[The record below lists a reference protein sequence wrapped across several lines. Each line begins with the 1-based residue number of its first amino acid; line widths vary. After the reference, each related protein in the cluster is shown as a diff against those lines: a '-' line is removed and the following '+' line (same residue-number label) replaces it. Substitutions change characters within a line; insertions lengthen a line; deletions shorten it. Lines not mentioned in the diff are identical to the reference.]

1 MKVRLLN
8 EKGMITM
15 TTKKWCICFLCLI
28 LAALLVIMGTN
39 YFVDPYGYFRS
50 QSGDCYDLDEND
62 YLREL
67 KAQHIRHFSDRYDAY
82 LIGGSKAGALRPE
95 KLKELDGY
103 NYYNCWVMSGNFQ
116 DYEAYTKY
124 IVEHTNA
131 KKILLQISTSEI
143 KQFDRESRGA
153 IYETPAMLAGDSKIT
168 EMITFLFKNLK
179 LSYEEL
185 TDDSTRY
192 PCLESGERNLTK
204 YYNYFNEKKGTDE
217 YYNFLMKKK
226 VDSFYKYLDKGTPD
240 KSSVTSQCIASLKRM
255 KKMCD
260 KKGVEFQVFFG
271 SLFAGQ
277 MIGYEGDSLYNFM
290 RQVVQVAGDVWC
302 FNTYNDVAL
311 NVYNYYDISHYYY
324 EIGDMM
330 IDTMAGKP
338 CKYEGFGILLNADNI
353 EDEIAARQKKL
364 AGWREYYHEHGTLPF
379 QGMDDASLVPK
390 IYG

>member
-1 MKVRLLN
+1 M
-8 EKGMITM
+8 TM
-15 TTKKWCICFLCLI
+15 RKWCISFLCLI
-28 LAALLVIMGTN
+28 LAALAIIMGIN

-50 QSGDCYDLDEND
+50 QNGDCYELDEND

-67 KAQHIRHFSDRYDAY
+67 KAEHIKNFSDKYDAY
-82 LIGGSKAGALRPE
+82 LIGGSKAGALRTD

-124 IVEHTNA
+124 IVENTNA

-153 IYETPAMLAGDSKIT
+153 IYETPAILSGESKT
-168 EMITFLFKNLK
+168 AETITFLFKNLK

-192 PCLESGERNLTK
+192 PCMETGERNLTK

-226 VDSFYKYLDKGTPD
+226 VDRFYKYLEKGAPD

-271 SLFAGQ
+271 SVFAGQ

-290 RQVVQVAGDVWC
+290 QEVVQVAGDVWC
-302 FNTYNDVAL
+302 FNTYNDVAM
-311 NVYNYYDISHYYY
+311 NVYNYYDIAHYYY
-324 EIGDMM
+324 EIGDLM
-330 IDTMAGKP
+330 IDTMAGRP
-338 CKYEGFGILLNADNI
+338 SKYYGFGVLLTEDNVS
-353 EDEIAARQKKL
+353 EEIAKRRKYFKQ
-364 AGWREYYHEHGTLPF
+364 WQEYYDANGTLPF
-379 QGMDDASLVPK
+379 QGINDSSLVPK

>member
-1 MKVRLLN
+1 
-8 EKGMITM
+8 M
-15 TTKKWCICFLCLI
+15 TTKKWCIGFLCLI
-28 LAALLVIMGTN
+28 LAALVVIMGTN

-50 QSGDCYDLDEND
+50 QSGDCYELDEND

-67 KAQHIRHFSDRYDAY
+67 KAEHIKHFSSAHDVSDLSDKYDAY
-82 LIGGSKAGALRPE
+82 LIGGSKAGALRTE

-116 DYEAYTKY
+116 DYEAYTKF
-124 IVEHTNA
+124 IVENTKA

-153 IYETPAMLAGDSKIT
+153 IYETPAILSGESKAA
-168 EMITFLFKNLK
+168 EYITFLFKNLK

-185 TDDSTRY
+185 TDDSPRY
-192 PCLESGERNLTK
+192 PCLETGERNLTK

-226 VDSFYKYLDKGTPD
+226 VDRFYKYLEKGTPD
-240 KSSVTSQCIASLKRM
+240 KSEVTSQCIASLKRM

-260 KKGVEFQVFFG
+260 SHGVEFQVFFG
-271 SLFAGQ
+271 SVFAGQ

-290 RQVVQVAGDVWC
+290 KEVVQVAGDVWC
-302 FNTYNDVAL
+302 FNTYNDVAM
-311 NVYNYYDISHYYY
+311 NIYNYYDIAHYYY

-338 CKYEGFGILLNADNI
+338 SKYPGFGILLNEDNV
-353 EDEIAARQKKL
+353 DQEIAKRRGHLKEWQ
-364 AGWREYYHEHGTLPF
+364 EYYREHGTLPF
-379 QGMDDASLVPK
+379 QGVDDDSLVAK

>member
-1 MKVRLLN
+1 
-8 EKGMITM
+8 M
-15 TTKKWCICFLCLI
+15 TTKKWCISFLCLI
-28 LAALLVIMGTN
+28 LAALIAIMGIN

-50 QSGDCYDLDEND
+50 QSGDCYELDEND

-67 KAQHIRHFSDRYDAY
+67 KAEHIKNFSDKYDAY
-82 LIGGSKAGALRPE
+82 LIGGSKAGALRTE

-124 IVEHTNA
+124 IVENTKA

-153 IYETPAMLAGDSKIT
+153 IYETPTLLSGESKAA
-168 EMITFLFKNLK
+168 EYMTFLFKNLK
-179 LSYEEL
+179 LSWEEI

-192 PCLESGERNLTK
+192 PCLETGERNLTK
-204 YYNYFNEKKGTDE
+204 YYNYFNENKGTDE

-226 VDSFYKYLDKGTPD
+226 VDAFYKTLENGTKD
-240 KSSVTSQCIASLKRM
+240 KSGVTSQCIASLKRM
-255 KKMCD
+255 KQMCE
-260 KKGVEFQVFFG
+260 KHNVEFQVFFG
-271 SLFAGQ
+271 SVFAGQ
-277 MIGYEGDSLYNFM
+277 MIGYEGDSFYDFM

-302 FNTYNDVAL
+302 FNTYNDVAM
-311 NVYNYYDISHYYY
+311 NVYNYYDIAHYYY
-324 EIGDMM
+324 EVGDLM

-338 CKYEGFGILLNADNI
+338 CKYYNFGVLLNEDNV
-353 EDEIAARQKKL
+353 DAEIDSRRKNLEQ
-364 AGWREYYHEHGTLPF
+364 WREYYKANGTLPF
-379 QGMDDASLVPK
+379 QGMEDDSLLPK

>member
-1 MKVRLLN
+1 
-8 EKGMITM
+8 M
-15 TTKKWCICFLCLI
+15 TTKKWCIGFLCLI
-28 LAALLVIMGTN
+28 LATLIVIMGTN

-50 QSGDCYDLDEND
+50 QSGDCYELDEND

-67 KAQHIRHFSDRYDAY
+67 KAEHIKHFSSTHDVSDLADKYDAY
-82 LIGGSKAGALRPE
+82 LIGGSKAGALRTE

-116 DYEAYTKY
+116 DYEAYTKF
-124 IVEHTNA
+124 IVENTKA

-153 IYETPAMLAGDSKIT
+153 IYETPAILSGESKAA
-168 EMITFLFKNLK
+168 EYITFLFKNLK
-179 LSYEEL
+179 LSFEEL
-185 TDDSTRY
+185 TDDSVRY
-192 PCLESGERNLTK
+192 PCLETGERNLTK

-226 VDSFYKYLDKGTPD
+226 VDRFYKYLKKGTPD
-240 KSSVTSQCIASLKRM
+240 KSEVTSQCIASLKRM
-255 KKMCD
+255 KKLCD
-260 KKGVEFQVFFG
+260 KNGVEFQVFFG
-271 SLFAGQ
+271 SVFAGQ

-290 RQVVQVAGDVWC
+290 KQVVQVAGDVWC
-302 FNTYNDVAL
+302 FNTYNDVAM
-311 NVYNYYDISHYYY
+311 NIYNYYDIAHYYY

-338 CKYEGFGILLNADNI
+338 SKYDGFGILLTEDNV
-353 EDEIAARQKKL
+353 DQEIAKRRVHLKEWQ
-364 AGWREYYHEHGTLPF
+364 EYYREHGTLPF
-379 QGMDDASLVPK
+379 EGIDDDSLVAK